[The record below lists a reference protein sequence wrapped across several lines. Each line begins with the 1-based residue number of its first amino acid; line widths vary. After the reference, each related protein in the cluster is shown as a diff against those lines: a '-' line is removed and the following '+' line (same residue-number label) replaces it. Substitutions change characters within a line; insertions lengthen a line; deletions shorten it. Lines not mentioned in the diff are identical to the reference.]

1 MFKNFSRI
9 FICILFTYYFPLNL
23 KLIAQPL
30 FSMQEDDLL
39 FADKNTL
46 KKDQVKTIEMRGIGF
61 KIKDAIQDAAVK
73 ALQEVAGSFID
84 SETLYKNKSCLLY
97 TSPSPRD

>member
-61 KIKDAIQDAAVK
+61 KIKDAIQD
-73 ALQEVAGSFID
+73 LSLIHI
-84 SETLYKNKSCLLY
+84 
-97 TSPSPRD
+97 